1 MKRNLSL
8 NGVRREHGAPVRF
21 ARMVRFSKYTGAGN
35 DFVIAVPG
43 PHLDQNG
50 PAAARRYCSRREG
63 VGVDGLILVYADDQ
77 PDTVRVRFF
86 NPDGSEFS
94 TCGNGSR
101 CAASFAARQGL
112 VGPGTFTLITS
123 AGPIKACVD
132 EDRAWLEYILPARRR
147 GPITVAGPHGAADG
161 WLIDFGVPHFVL
173 PLEHLPEGPIEALCR
188 AIRNDPQLGP
198 EGANVNLIEMRTR
211 DSAVIRTFERGVEG
225 ETQACGSGS
234 MAAVIAMCAAGQSDR
249 FVSLDVRGCETLRIE
264 LVDEPVFDGTP
275 IRVRLEGPA
284 VRVFDGDFPDTNPP
298 E

>member
-1 MKRNLSL
+1 MSPNE
-8 NGVRREHGAPVRF
+8 VRREQEPLVRF
-21 ARMVRFSKYTGAGN
+21 TRMVRFSKYTGAGN

-50 PAAARRYCSRREG
+50 AAAARRYCSRRQG
-63 VGVDGLILVYADDQ
+63 VGVDGLILVY
-77 PDTVRVRFF
+77 PGGHPNTVRVRFF

-101 CAASFAARQGL
+101 CAARFAVQQGL
-112 VGPGTFTLITS
+112 VGPGAFTLITS
-123 AGPIKACVD
+123 AGPIEAMVD
-132 EDRAWLEYILPARRR
+132 EDRVSLEYRLPACRR
-147 GPITVAGPHGAADG
+147 GPISVTGPNGPADG

-173 PLEHLPEGPIEALCR
+173 PLDQIPEGSIKAVCS

-198 EGANVNLIEMRTR
+198 GGANVDLIEMRSR
-211 DSAVIRTFERGVEG
+211 NSGVIRTYERGVEG

-234 MAAVIAMCAAGQSDR
+234 MATVIAVWAAGDADR
-249 FVSLDVRGCETLRIE
+249 CVNLNVRGGETLCIE

-275 IRVRLEGPA
+275 FRVRLAGPA
-284 VRVFDGDFPDTNPP
+284 VYLFEGDFPDTDAP